1 MVSDL
6 NAYEG
11 NAFSAVACARK
22 RAAARSGEI
31 KDLTDGQQLRFG
43 AREFLTTNA
52 RRVVRGRQVEREDLG
67 LRTPEV

>member
-11 NAFSAVACARK
+11 NAFSAAACARK

-43 AREFLTTNA
+43 AREFLTTNTPRIVQGREA
-52 RRVVRGRQVEREDLG
+52 RRFGAEN
-67 LRTPEV
+67 P